1 MCMTTQSLT
10 QQLAAPRTMLRWR
23 RKGSKEQGFVYLNPQ
38 GRPIKDGRHVK
49 RISALAI
56 PPAWRDVQ
64 ISPDPDAPLQA
75 IGIDEA
81 GRKQYRYHPEWQA
94 QQSEAKF
101 QRLGSFA
108 RQLTQLRR
116 RVNEDLATQGL
127 NRNRVLALV
136 VRLIEEAYFRVGDDR
151 HTQQNKT
158 FGITTL
164 CKKHLKCQTD
174 DAYCFV
180 YTGKHNIKQRQV
192 IADEELTAV
201 LNKLLAL
208 PGQRL
213 FQYVGDDG
221 TRFPITNRMVNAYIK
236 DAMGEQFSAKDFR
249 TWAGTLLAA
258 EALAEIGPAETLTQ
272 QRRNMVAACK
282 DVAEHLGNTPA
293 VCRKSYI
300 SPTVFEQYMLGNTL
314 QTFLP
319 RAQRTIKVRQLE
331 QTAEEV
337 ALVKLLGFRI

>member
-1 MCMTTQSLT
+1 
-10 QQLAAPRTMLRWR
+10 MLRWR

-38 GRPIKDGRHVK
+38 GRPIKDQRQIK

-75 IGIDEA
+75 IGIDSS
-81 GRKQYRYHPEWQA
+81 GRRQYRYHPEFQA
-94 QQSEAKF
+94 NQAEAKF

-108 RQLTQLRR
+108 RQLPQLRR
-116 RVNEDLATQGL
+116 RVNEDLGTEGL

-151 HTQQNKT
+151 HTRQNKT

-164 CKKHLKCQTD
+164 RKRHLNCQGD

-192 IADEELTAV
+192 IADEELTSV
-201 LNKLLAL
+201 LNELLDL
-208 PGQRL
+208 PGDRL
-213 FQYVGDDG
+213 FKYVGDDG
-221 TRFPITNRMVNAYIK
+221 GRYPITNRMVNLYIK
-236 DAMGEQFSAKDFR
+236 EAMGEQFSAKDFR

-258 EALAEIGPAETLTQ
+258 EALAELGAAETLTQ
-272 QRRNMVAACK
+272 QRHNMVEACNMVAGR
-282 DVAEHLGNTPA
+282 LGNTPA

-300 SPTVFEQYMLGNTL
+300 SPKVFEQYLAGNTL
-314 QTFLP
+314 ETYLP
-319 RAQRTIKVRQLE
+319 RAQRTITLRQLE
-331 QTAEEV
+331 QSAEEV

>member
-1 MCMTTQSLT
+1 
-10 QQLAAPRTMLRWR
+10 
-23 RKGSKEQGFVYLNPQ
+23 
-38 GRPIKDGRHVK
+38 
-49 RISALAI
+49 
-56 PPAWRDVQ
+56 
-64 ISPDPDAPLQA
+64 
-75 IGIDEA
+75 
-81 GRKQYRYHPEWQA
+81 
-94 QQSEAKF
+94 
-101 QRLGSFA
+101 
-108 RQLTQLRR
+108 
-116 RVNEDLATQGL
+116 
-127 NRNRVLALV
+127 
-136 VRLIEEAYFRVGDDR
+136 
-151 HTQQNKT
+151 
-158 FGITTL
+158 
-164 CKKHLKCQTD
+164 
-174 DAYCFV
+174 
-180 YTGKHNIKQRQV
+180 
-192 IADEELTAV
+192 